1 MIDRYNTIYTEML
14 SQNPTDISTNTKV
27 QSDVEALRLALI
39 GELDAINLYNQ
50 MANATSNPKMAD
62 VLKDIADEEKVHVG
76 ELQKLL
82 DELDPNNKQKRQEGE
97 KEVEND

>member
-50 MANATSNPKMAD
+50 MANATSNPKMAE